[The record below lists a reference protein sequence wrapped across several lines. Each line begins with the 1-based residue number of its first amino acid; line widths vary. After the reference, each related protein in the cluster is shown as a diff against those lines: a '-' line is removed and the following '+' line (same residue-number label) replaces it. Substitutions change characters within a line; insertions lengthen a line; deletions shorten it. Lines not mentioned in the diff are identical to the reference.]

1 MTQSRGGAARL
12 LWPALTLGVAAD
24 VLFRAD
30 DIGLNVA
37 LWLAVAVLAW
47 WSFRLRDGE
56 SPGPAERALL
66 AGIFCLGLATMWR
79 ENETL
84 RLLNGVALIASVA
97 LLPVLAAPDGAAA
110 FWNLS
115 VVRFVMGVLRLIRRT
130 LIGLIPVIF
139 DANRS
144 SRGRGTELGPTMA
157 SVARGTILTVPAL
170 VIFGGL
176 LGHADRVFGDFLEGL
191 VRFDVDRLLNH
202 SLAILGASW
211 LAAAALGGALTG
223 ERDTLSREPA
233 LPAGGLGRVEIGMLL
248 GLVNLL
254 FAGFIAFQL
263 PYLFGGA
270 AWVERT
276 AGITL
281 AEYARQGFFELV
293 VVSALVLPLLV
304 ILHARLRPGEERGLR
319 LFHSLAAW
327 QVILVLTM
335 MASAIHRMALYQ
347 REFGLTEDRFFASAF
362 MGGLAVTF
370 CWFGGTVLRG
380 RAERFVGGAVIA
392 WAGWLVLL
400 HAINPERVIVET
412 NIARAESGKP
422 LDAAYLTRLSSD
434 AAPALV
440 HGMNR
445 MPRAQQE
452 EVKLALRRREAS
464 RQYNWRS
471 WHFGRAVASELIAR
485 LD

>member
-1 MTQSRGGAARL
+1 MTPSRSGAGRL
-12 LWPALTLGVAAD
+12 LWPALALGVLAD
-24 VLFRAD
+24 ILFRAD
-30 DIGLNVA
+30 DVGLNVA
-37 LWLAVAVLAW
+37 LWFAAAVLAW
-47 WSFRLRDGE
+47 WIHRVQDGE
-56 SPGPAERALL
+56 SPESGERALL
-66 AGIFCLGLATMWR
+66 IGILGLGLATMWR

-84 RLLNGVALIASVA
+84 RLLNGAALVASVA
-97 LLPVLAAPDGAAA
+97 MLPLVAAPDGAAA
-110 FWNLS
+110 FWNLTA
-115 VVRFVMGVLRLIRRT
+115 VRLAMGVLRLVRRT
-130 LIGLIPVIF
+130 LAGLIPAIF
-139 DANRS
+139 DAGRS
-144 SRGRGTELGPTMA
+144 SRERGAGLGPIMT
-157 SVARGTILTVPAL
+157 SVARGTLLTVPAL
-170 VIFGGL
+170 LVFGGL

-191 VRFDVDRLLNH
+191 VRFDLDRLVSH

-211 LAAAALGGALTG
+211 LAAAALGGALAD
-223 ERDTLSREPA
+223 ERAATAREPV
-233 LPAGGLGRVEIGMLL
+233 LPPGGLGRVEIGMLL
-248 GLVNLL
+248 GLLNLL

-263 PYLFGGA
+263 PYLFGGV

-304 ILHARLRPGEERGLR
+304 VLHTRLRPGEPGGLR
-319 LFHSLAAW
+319 LFRSLAAW
-327 QVILVLTM
+327 QVILVLTI

-380 RAERFVGGAVIA
+380 RAERFAGGALIA

-400 HAINPERVIVET
+400 HVINPERIIVET

-422 LDAAYLTRLSSD
+422 LDAAYLTRLTSD
-434 AAPALV
+434 ATPALV
-440 HGMNR
+440 QEMKR
-445 MPRAQQE
+445 MPPAQQA

-464 RQYNWRS
+464 LEHNWRS
-471 WHFGRAVASELIAR
+471 WHIGRSIAR
-485 LD
+485 ELVRRLD